1 MGCSDRGTGR
11 TRGTGLP
18 FLRRCINVVIRG
30 SVLMV
35 TLLLLAVLMMRGDR
49 RRDALRQSRLV
60 LLLALGA
67 VLAAAALG
75 LGYRFAEGDAPPFP
89 WVSDWVALG
98 HVPLAVVGLLLVPG
112 GRSGPGNRLRS
123 VADGALAGS
132 ALWYLLLTL
141 HFGHGAGLAGWSG
154 GARLG
159 YPVGEVFIASVGLAV
174 VARCP
179 YPVRRIVLWLVAG
192 LAVIGIGALWGVAS
206 KTSVHDWGPWAFLE
220 AGVLI
225 LLVAAVQPAVGRLA
239 EREQGQTASALWSMV
254 PFLPLLAC
262 MVMTT
267 RMIIAGSDMPH
278 SELIPALLV
287 AVSLAVRQFAI
298 STDRERLVLGLQNRE
313 RSLESALRRD
323 HLTGLANRLGMTE
336 RMEVA
341 LKDPSCWPVCVA
353 LLDLN
358 DFKLIN
364 DNHGHQI
371 GDAVLRE
378 LASRLAGAV
387 RLEDLVVRLGGDEFA
402 VVAVRMHEAQRD
414 SLAERLL
421 RCFDLP
427 VVISGRTFN
436 VGASIG
442 VVVGRPPETSAEL
455 LADAD
460 AAMYQAKETVS
471 GTSRLKVLGSDD
483 RATVSRHLRI
493 QEGIARPDLDQF
505 RVVYQP
511 IVELRTGRL
520 RGIEALARWD
530 HPELGRVKPD
540 TFIPLAEQAGTVGV
554 IGDRVLATA
563 VEDLGRIKRE
573 FPLHRLAVGVNVS
586 PRQLAEG
593 EFVNRAL
600 SLIANNGLS
609 PDQLVL
615 EITEQA
621 FETNLDPVVETV
633 ERLANLGVSI
643 AVDDFGT
650 GYSSLRYLERLRLEI
665 MKIDRAFVSNLTASK
680 STHDLVVAVAAM
692 GSALGLQIV
701 AEGIETWE
709 HLRLLQSTNCELG
722 QGYLF
727 SKPLSASDIR
737 TLVAEGRV
745 YKVHEVE
752 VFTSDE
758 VAGHEDTGHEYAGEV
773 VSMTAGGGDGP
784 AAA

>member
-1 MGCSDRGTGR
+1 MVI
-11 TRGTGLP
+11 RGTGL
-18 FLRRCINVVIRG
+18 V
-30 SVLMV
+30 V
-35 TLLLLAVLMMRGDR
+35 TLLLLGVLMMRGER
-49 RRDALRQSRLV
+49 RRDAMRQSRLF
-60 LLLALGA
+60 LLLALCS
-67 VLAAAALG
+67 VLAAAVMSVA
-75 LGYRFAEGDAPPFP
+75 YRVVVGHAPPFP
-89 WVSDWVALG
+89 WIADGVALC
-98 HVPLAVVGLLLVPG
+98 HVPLAVAGLLRVPAG
-112 GRSGPGNRLRS
+112 PSGPGNRLRS
-123 VADGALAGS
+123 LADGALAGS
-132 ALWYLLLTL
+132 ALWYFLLTV
-141 HFGHGAGLAGWSG
+141 HFGHGTLLGGWSG
-154 GARLG
+154 AVRLG

-179 YPVRRIVLWLVAG
+179 YPVRRVVLWLVAG
-192 LAVIGIGALWGVAS
+192 LAITGVGALWGVATKS
-206 KTSVHDWGPWAFLE
+206 SVHDWGPWFFLE
-220 AGVLI
+220 AGLLVLI
-225 LLVAAVQPAVGRLA
+225 GAAVQSAVHDVDEPEMGNTAPAH
-239 EREQGQTASALWSMV
+239 ALWSMV

-262 MVMTT
+262 MVMTS
-267 RMIIAGSDMPH
+267 RMIVAGSDMPH
-278 SELIPALLV
+278 AELVPALLV
-287 AVSLAVRQFAI
+287 AMSLAVRQFAI
-298 STDRERLVLGLQNRE
+298 STDRQRLVMGLMSRE
-313 RSLESALRRD
+313 RTLESALRRD

-341 LKDPSCWPVCVA
+341 LQDPSAWPVCVA

-378 LASRLAGAV
+378 LSQRLAGAV
-387 RLEDLVVRLGGDEFA
+387 RQEDLVVRLGGDEFA
-402 VVAVRMHEAQRD
+402 VVATRMTEAQTD
-414 SLAERLL
+414 NLAERLL

-427 VVISGRTFN
+427 VIVNGRTFN

-442 VVVGRPPETSAEL
+442 VVVGRPPETATEL

-460 AAMYQAKETVS
+460 AAMYQAKDTVS
-471 GTSRLKVLGSDD
+471 GASRLRVLGSDD
-483 RATVSRHLRI
+483 RAKVSRHLRI
-493 QEGIARPDLDQF
+493 QEGIALPDLDQF

-520 RGIEALARWD
+520 RGIEALARWS
-530 HPELGRVKPD
+530 HPELGTINPD
-540 TFIPLAEQAGTVGV
+540 TFIPLAEQAGTIGI

-563 VEDLGRIKRE
+563 IEDLGRIKRE

-586 PRQLAEG
+586 PRQLADP
-593 EFVNRAL
+593 EFVDRAL
-600 SLIANNGLS
+600 SLITGNGLH

-633 ERLANLGVSI
+633 ERLADSGVSI

-665 MKIDRAFVSNLTASK
+665 MKIDRAFVSNLTS
-680 STHDLVVAVAAM
+680 SRSSHDLVVAVAAM

-709 HLRLLQSTNCELG
+709 HLRMLQSTSCELG

-727 SKPLSASDIR
+727 SKPVSVSDIR
-737 TLVAEGRV
+737 VLVAEGQV
-745 YKVHEVE
+745 YKVHEE
-752 VFTSDE
+752 YEPT
-758 VAGHEDTGHEYAGEV
+758 DTADGTGM
-773 VSMTAGGGDGP
+773 VSLTAGGGDGP